1 MTYGFTGHRPPR
13 LGGYGKEARQ
23 KLYNFAHKVV
33 RIHLNTE
40 LHVKGNPIKTPDK
53 AIVGMAQGWDM
64 AVAQACEVLGVPFIA
79 AVPFP
84 GQESVW
90 PDPEVRALY
99 QSLLGAAERVVYI
112 HTVQVS
118 YARMGEV
125 AKLLQLRNQWM
136 VDHSDK
142 MIALYEQD
150 KQELDVKHRIRGGTY
165 NCIKYAERQKKE
177 VINVWED
184 WEAFQ

>member
-33 RIHLNTE
+33 RIYLDPEYGYSIGQNNT
-40 LHVKGNPIKTPDK
+40 

-64 AVAQACEVLGVPFIA
+64 AVASACVTLDVPYTA

-84 GQESVW
+84 GQELVW
-90 PDPEVRALY
+90 PDPEIRALY
-99 QSLLGAAERVVYI
+99 KSLVESAAHVVYVSSSIAAAEN
-112 HTVQVS
+112 VS
-118 YARMGEV
+118 A
-125 AKLLQLRNQWM
+125 ALQFRNQYI

-142 MIALYEQD
+142 VIALWD
-150 KQELDVKHRIRGGTY
+150 GIKGGTG
-165 NCIKYAERQKKE
+165 NCVSYARKRKVE
-177 VINVWED
+177 VINVWSD
-184 WEAFQ
+184 WEAFQQ